1 MMVEFII
8 AAGVAVMIAVALDQ
22 GAEVYVDWEQSKPI
36 PSRPYRSLQMAWE
49 GMKQALSS
57 AL

>member
-22 GAEVYVDWEQSKPI
+22 GTEVYVDWEHSKPI
-36 PSRPYRSLQMAWE
+36 PSRPYRAFQMAWE

-57 AL
+57 AR